1 MAVLDLCEDVVA
13 LTEALC
19 NIQSVSHHEAEIC
32 DAIEAELRKLEHLDL
47 VRIGNNLVAR
57 TNLGR
62 AERVVLAGHLDTVPL
77 NDNLPVRNDGT
88 NLHGLGTCD
97 MKGGVA

>member
-62 AERVVLAGHLDTVPL
+62 AERVVLAGHLDTVPQRQSARAQRWHQPPRTRHL
-77 NDNLPVRNDGT
+77 
-88 NLHGLGTCD
+88 
-97 MKGGVA
+97 